1 MIPNIVSQLDKDEMH
16 KFIYCNSWFKWV
28 DNGCLHLCSG
38 PNRLSPPLLWGNSV
52 RIKSLPLCSPLKTG
66 TTTFYFCISQNDLF
80 YLGHDALVC
89 LSQVH
94 QLFCWP
100 SLGYNKDE
108 QLTSVPASGLYSSFA
123 KLPVRRRYNISFAW
137 IHNLTNNT
145 NRQTYMHSANALF
158 QQSSFCQTFHNILGI
173 LALNMFNPLFHKEKG
188 SADFVGAYQTCKYCT
203 VLVIASSYI
212 PLQFAGYA
220 PFLKIYQ
227 SLQLVYSSRK

>member
-1 MIPNIVSQLDKDEMH
+1 MLAFVFRAEQALSTVAMRKFCEDK
-16 KFIYCNSWFKWV
+16 IS
-28 DNGCLHLCSG
+28 S
-38 PNRLSPPLLWGNSV
+38 
-52 RIKSLPLCSPLKTG
+52 SLQP
-66 TTTFYFCISQNDLF
+66 SQNRYNHILF
-80 YLGHDALVC
+80 LHFPEWLVLPGSWCSLYVC

-158 QQSSFCQTFHNILGI
+158 QQSSFCQTFHNILGY
-173 LALNMFNPLFHKEKG
+173 ALNMFNPLFHKEKG

-212 PLQFAGYA
+212 PLKFAGYA